1 MALLHVA
8 SNACG
13 AGAGDD
19 VNNDPGERDGRDIA
33 VGVQTEVLRL
43 LHRFGWLR
51 TRDLASVV
59 GRPKAR
65 STPRDGPALQVPA
78 PDKADIRRMQRHL
91 ASLREQRLIL
101 STLAPNGSV
110 IYALSERGARALQGL
125 GVSASTGKD
134 LLRSYHAAFFLHR
147 NIANEVALAAMRQ
160 GFRVSTE
167 REIAQGRWLG
177 GVDGVHG
184 KRPDVVIRAGS
195 DCWFVEVE
203 RSHKNRTDHEHLLR
217 SLTKTWAKVR
227 PGAPTLVADAHWLR
241 RVVFI
246 CTPGFAK
253 RLTKD
258 LLALGWST
266 DEVATRVMFE
276 TSLYTFRNIAFY

>member
-1 MALLHVA
+1 M
-8 SNACG
+8 
-13 AGAGDD
+13 
-19 VNNDPGERDGRDIA
+19 NNEPRQRDGRDIA
-33 VGVQTEVLRL
+33 VGAQTEVLRL

-51 TRDLASVV
+51 TRDLASVA
-59 GRPKAR
+59 GRTATRAVPKA
-65 STPRDGPALQVPA
+65 GPALDAPA

-91 ASLREQRLIL
+91 AALREQRLIL
-101 STLAPNGSV
+101 STQAPNGSI

-125 GVSASTGKD
+125 GVQASTGKD

-147 NIANEVALAAMRQ
+147 NVANEVAIAGLRQ

-177 GVDGVHG
+177 GADGLHG
-184 KRPDVVIRAGS
+184 KRPDVVIRASS

-203 RSHKNRTDHEHLLR
+203 RSHKNRIDHEHLLR
-217 SLTKTWAKVR
+217 FLAATWADVR
-227 PGAPTLVADAHWLR
+227 LGDPAMVGPSTRLR

-253 RLTKD
+253 KLTKD
-258 LLALGWST
+258 MLALGWSP
-266 DEVATRVMFE
+266 DELAARVQFE
-276 TSLYTFRNIAFY
+276 TSLYSFRNISFY